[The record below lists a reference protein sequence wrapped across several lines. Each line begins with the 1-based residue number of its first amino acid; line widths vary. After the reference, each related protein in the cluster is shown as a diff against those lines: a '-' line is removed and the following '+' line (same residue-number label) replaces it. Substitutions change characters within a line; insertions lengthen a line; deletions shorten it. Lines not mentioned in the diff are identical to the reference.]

1 MNLATF
7 LDKKKYKNIPLI
19 KTKTGHFEFKAS
31 INGVKGRFILDTG
44 ASNTCVSLDLEEH
57 FHLSSKETETKAAGA
72 GALDIET
79 KIAHNVELKI
89 GKIRWNDWDLV
100 LIDLSHVNTALTQHG
115 VKSVEGIIGA
125 DLLNDGCAVID
136 YKKQVLYLKHK
147 STPYTKS

>member
-7 LDKKKYKNIPLI
+7 LDKKKYISIPLK
-19 KTKTGHFEFKAS
+19 KTKTGHFELKAS

-44 ASNTCVSLDLEEH
+44 ASNTCVSLDMEEH
-57 FHLSSKETETKAAGA
+57 FNLTSKETETKAAGA

-89 GKIRWNDWDLV
+89 GKIRWSYWDLV
-100 LIDLSHVNTALTQHG
+100 LINLSHVNTALMQHG
-115 VKSVEGIIGA
+115 VKSVEGVIGA
-125 DLLNDGCAVID
+125 DLLDDGYAIID

-147 STPYTKS
+147 STLYTKP